1 MSAKADISKRSV
13 ETEYDR
19 DYVTTADEVGPI
31 HSCYKHSC

>member
-19 DYVTTADEVGPI
+19 DYVTTADDVGQVV
-31 HSCYKHSC
+31 SCYKQSC